1 MAYYLK
7 VNGSSRESAQTIS
20 ITVDYDSAYVDVC
33 WLGVITDES
42 ECFGDDVQTYC
53 ESIYIGV
60 NDCEEKTYEGTIEWH
75 DCVITYII
83 IQNPD
88 PNCTSCDKTAPP
100 CELID
105 YYVSPYYIPYKTASK
120 AKVYYSYWE
129 YSVDEEI
136 CEIIR
141 SKNDKNVEVNFT
153 EAETD
158 IKCDA
163 DSRILKKSVS
173 LSCVGNKTFDFYVQ
187 MPDNCCDT
195 PSGTCYEISDVYYVD
210 SNGSLITDVDPSGE
224 TIYFCFDYKKV
235 ETDDKCNTKT
245 SFGRFDGRAQNVPW
259 GISGCVESE
268 CCRISGITSGYTW
281 TNHKSCETEE
291 DIIVP
296 LSIRRRKDVNYSG
309 DCSNVCEPDTGYCVE
324 NKTVTTYYKD
334 TSNGEWTP
342 WGHLIYNE
350 TTKEWECK
358 WCEWEWKKDEEK
370 WVCKRDID
378 AKDAH
383 KIPYYGGSM
392 MATWEYS
399 AITVYDD
406 CTSGVTSGNVYEDIV
421 DILPYSAETEDDCY
435 DETKC
440 YNVTLKSQGG
450 NKCDGGHAEFKAE
463 ENTSQ
468 QKYVSKEIEYVFKKS
483 PCEMNDSAKLILPTS
498 LVECPSGE
506 TKCNEFAICYL
517 QDKIPCNDDCITCVT
532 TSRYKLTASS
542 ESSFTDSYSDCE
554 LILIDNP
561 YWISIEVSSDK
572 IKYTV
577 EANKGSDRE
586 GGVTFQ
592 VNGMDCYDT
601 VIIWQHGDDSEVDPH
616 PVDPDVKC
624 DCANATFEVYP
635 TSKKL
640 PSKGGS
646 NIPIGSYIY
655 DDCDVE
661 VNVEG
666 GTTCSISSSVS
677 SLDCNGD
684 VQFTV
689 SSGDG
694 DIPSW
699 LSKIKCEDGFIR
711 ADVTKNTDE
720 EHERTCNLTIKYS
733 IDGKECT
740 SKKQTLTVTQ
750 SKASGGGGCDISIE
764 PNKQLCWEDG
774 GEVTFTV
781 K

>member
-245 SFGRFDGRAQNVPW
+245 SFAV
-259 GISGCVESE
+259 
-268 CCRISGITSGYTW
+268 
-281 TNHKSCETEE
+281 
-291 DIIVP
+291 
-296 LSIRRRKDVNYSG
+296 
-309 DCSNVCEPDTGYCVE
+309 
-324 NKTVTTYYKD
+324 
-334 TSNGEWTP
+334 
-342 WGHLIYNE
+342 
-350 TTKEWECK
+350 
-358 WCEWEWKKDEEK
+358 
-370 WVCKRDID
+370 
-378 AKDAH
+378 
-383 KIPYYGGSM
+383 
-392 MATWEYS
+392 
-399 AITVYDD
+399 
-406 CTSGVTSGNVYEDIV
+406 
-421 DILPYSAETEDDCY
+421 
-435 DETKC
+435 
-440 YNVTLKSQGG
+440 
-450 NKCDGGHAEFKAE
+450 
-463 ENTSQ
+463 
-468 QKYVSKEIEYVFKKS
+468 
-483 PCEMNDSAKLILPTS
+483 
-498 LVECPSGE
+498 
-506 TKCNEFAICYL
+506 
-517 QDKIPCNDDCITCVT
+517 
-532 TSRYKLTASS
+532 
-542 ESSFTDSYSDCE
+542 
-554 LILIDNP
+554 
-561 YWISIEVSSDK
+561 
-572 IKYTV
+572 
-577 EANKGSDRE
+577 
-586 GGVTFQ
+586 
-592 VNGMDCYDT
+592 
-601 VIIWQHGDDSEVDPH
+601 
-616 PVDPDVKC
+616 
-624 DCANATFEVYP
+624 
-635 TSKKL
+635 
-640 PSKGGS
+640 
-646 NIPIGSYIY
+646 
-655 DDCDVE
+655 
-661 VNVEG
+661 
-666 GTTCSISSSVS
+666 ISS
-677 SLDCNGD
+677 
-684 VQFTV
+684 
-689 SSGDG
+689 
-694 DIPSW
+694 
-699 LSKIKCEDGFIR
+699 LSFPFCKI
-711 ADVTKNTDE
+711 
-720 EHERTCNLTIKYS
+720 
-733 IDGKECT
+733 
-740 SKKQTLTVTQ
+740 
-750 SKASGGGGCDISIE
+750 
-764 PNKQLCWEDG
+764 
-774 GEVTFTV
+774 
-781 K
+781 